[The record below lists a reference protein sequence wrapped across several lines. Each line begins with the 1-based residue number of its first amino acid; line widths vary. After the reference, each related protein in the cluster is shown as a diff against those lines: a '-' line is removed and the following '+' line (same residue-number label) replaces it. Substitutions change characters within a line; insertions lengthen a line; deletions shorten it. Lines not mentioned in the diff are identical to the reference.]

1 MACSLQ
7 ISGFAFCESL
17 SVLAAK
23 PGHGSLRTMVV
34 GDKVLRVPAK
44 PARDDRASRIVAL
57 VVLAGCAVLVGWIAS
72 LGAVAPAN

>member
-1 MACSLQ
+1 M
-7 ISGFAFCESL
+7 F
-17 SVLAAK
+17 
-23 PGHGSLRTMVV
+23 V
-34 GDKVLRVPAK
+34 GDKVLPVPAK